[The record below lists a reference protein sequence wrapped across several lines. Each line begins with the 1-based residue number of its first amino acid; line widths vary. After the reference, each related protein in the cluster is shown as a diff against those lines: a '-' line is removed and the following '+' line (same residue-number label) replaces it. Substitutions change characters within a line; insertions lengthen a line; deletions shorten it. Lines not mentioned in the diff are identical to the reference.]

1 MAQTTWDL
9 GPVVFHTCYDGD
21 TCMVSIPGIP
31 ALFGDHIPVRL
42 LGIDTSEIKGQ
53 CDREKQLAR
62 KARDFA
68 RTLLGEAHEIRLVKA
83 SRGDKYFRVLGR
95 LVADGQDVS
104 QALIDARLAV
114 PYNGGTKIS
123 AWCPG

>member
-9 GPVVFHTCYDGD
+9 GPVVFHTC
-21 TCMVSIPGIP
+21 MVSIPGIP
-31 ALFGDHIPVRL
+31 PLFGDHIPVLL
-42 LGIDTSEIKGQ
+42 LGIDTPEIKGQ

-62 KARDFA
+62 AARDFA
-68 RTLLGEAHEIRLVKA
+68 RTLLEEAREIRLVKA
-83 SRGDKYFRVLGR
+83 SRGVKYFRVLGR
-95 LVADGQDVS
+95 LVADGRDVS

-114 PYNGGTKIS
+114 PYNGGTKTS